1 MLTVGLDTK
10 SDFKICIGD
19 TEINKD
25 VCVKL
30 VGVHID
36 NQLNFNKHIQE
47 ICIKAGRQLNALKR
61 LSQKLTTDSKLCIF
75 RSFIL
80 SHFNYCPIVWH
91 FCSKYNTVKLE
102 KIQERGLR
110 FVYNDYSSSYEILLS
125 KAGLCTL
132 ELGRLRAIAVE
143 MFKAVNGL
151 CPNYISDL
159 IVHRNSGYNFRES
172 LNVNIPRPNSTKYG
186 KQSFRYFGSHLWN
199 NLPFSIKKNQDI
211 KTFKSLIKT
220 WSGPTC
226 KCNYCK

>member
-10 SDFKICIGD
+10 SDFKICIDD
-19 TEINKD
+19 TEINND
-25 VCVKL
+25 VCIKL

-91 FCSKYNTVKLE
+91 ICSKYNTVKLD

-132 ELGRLRAIAVE
+132 EIGRLRAIAVE
-143 MFKAVNGL
+143 MFKAMNGL
-151 CPNYISDL
+151 YALTI
-159 IVHRNSGYNFRES
+159 
-172 LNVNIPRPNSTKYG
+172 
-186 KQSFRYFGSHLWN
+186 
-199 NLPFSIKKNQDI
+199 
-211 KTFKSLIKT
+211 
-220 WSGPTC
+220 
-226 KCNYCK
+226 